1 MQKDKESIKSAFKK
15 RMYGFELKLI
25 EFIDTLPND
34 NVSRR
39 IGDQL
44 LRGGTSVLGNYVEAQ
59 SAASKKEFVNYFN
72 ISLRSTNESKLWLAL
87 LRDSNR
93 VKYESVKWFLCEL
106 DEFSKI
112 FASSILTAKGKRTI
126 CYLLFALGRAY
137 VIIGDWFDRDRYGK
151 DAVWD

>member
-1 MQKDKESIKSAFKK
+1 MQKENENIKIAFKK
-15 RMYGFELKLI
+15 RMYSFVLKLI
-25 EFIDTLPND
+25 EFIDALPKD

-44 LRGGTSVLGNYVEAQ
+44 LRSGTSILGNYVEAQ

-72 ISLRSTNESKLWLAL
+72 ISLRSTNESKMWIAV
-87 LRDSNR
+87 LRDSHR
-93 VKYESVKWFLCEL
+93 AKSESVQWFLCEL

-126 CYLLFALGRAY
+126 
-137 VIIGDWFDRDRYGK
+137 
-151 DAVWD
+151 

>member
-1 MQKDKESIKSAFKK
+1 MEKDKENIKIAFKK
-15 RMYGFELKLI
+15 RLYGFVLKLI
-25 EFIDTLPND
+25 EFIDALPKD

-44 LRGGTSVLGNYVEAQ
+44 LRSGTSILGNYVEAQ

-72 ISLRSTNESKLWLAL
+72 ISLRSTNESKMWLAV
-87 LRDSNR
+87 LRDSHR
-93 VKYESVKWFLCEL
+93 AKSESVQWFLCEL

-126 CYLLFALGRAY
+126 
-137 VIIGDWFDRDRYGK
+137 
-151 DAVWD
+151 

>member
-1 MQKDKESIKSAFKK
+1 MQKDKENIKIAFKK
-15 RMYGFELKLI
+15 RLYGFVLRLI
-25 EFIDTLPND
+25 EFIDTLPKD

-44 LRGGTSVLGNYVEAQ
+44 LRSSTSILGNYVEAQ

-72 ISLRSTNESKLWLAL
+72 ISLRSTNESKMWLAL
-87 LRDSNR
+87 LRDSR
-93 VKYESVKWFLCEL
+93 RTKSESVQWFLCEL

-126 CYLLFALGRAY
+126 
-137 VIIGDWFDRDRYGK
+137 
-151 DAVWD
+151 

>member
-1 MQKDKESIKSAFKK
+1 MQKDKENIKIAFKK
-15 RMYGFELKLI
+15 RMYSFVLKLI
-25 EFIDTLPND
+25 EFIDALPKD

-44 LRGGTSVLGNYVEAQ
+44 LRSGTSILGNYVEAQ

-72 ISLRSTNESKLWLAL
+72 ISLRSTNESKMWLAV
-87 LRDSNR
+87 LRDSHR
-93 VKYESVKWFLCEL
+93 TKSESVQWFLSEL

-126 CYLLFALGRAY
+126 
-137 VIIGDWFDRDRYGK
+137 
-151 DAVWD
+151 